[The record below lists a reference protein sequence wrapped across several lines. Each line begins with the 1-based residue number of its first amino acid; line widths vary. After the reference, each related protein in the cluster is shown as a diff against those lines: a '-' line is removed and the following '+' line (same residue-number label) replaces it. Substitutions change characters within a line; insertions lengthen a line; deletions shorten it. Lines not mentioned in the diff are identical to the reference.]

1 MVFGRGLAWLELRVG
16 KKKDDL
22 GTLKIAFEWARGHRL
37 MQVVGVPFL
46 VAGVVSS
53 DVISVDALDG
63 SLVLLV
69 VVPKGFE
76 IVCQSPPI
84 RYST

>member
-1 MVFGRGLAWLELRVG
+1 
-16 KKKDDL
+16 
-22 GTLKIAFEWARGHRL
+22 

-46 VAGVVSS
+46 VASVVSS
-53 DVISVDALDG
+53 DVISVDTLDG